1 VAAVE
6 SREGEAV
13 GLRRPH
19 RNLLVYYALQ
29 SLLLGP
35 FFPVLLVPRYFKYH
49 TLRYHLNPDGL
60 AAEWGILFRHEIHLG
75 YVRIQDIH
83 LASNLVERWLGL
95 GRVQV
100 QTASGSRGAEM
111 TIEGLPDYEEVRD
124 WIYSRTRGAKGRHV
138 AAPRAEA
145 AGEQVG
151 RPALPAA
158 PPAADPVVAALQEAA
173 TEMRRVRE
181 LLERNLG
188 QRRSEDG

>member
-1 VAAVE
+1 MAAVA

-35 FFPVLLVPRYFKYH
+35 FFPLLLLPRSFKYH

-60 AAEWGILFRHEIHLG
+60 AAEWGILFRREIHLS
-75 YVRIQDIH
+75 YLRIQDIH

-95 GRVQV
+95 ARVQV

-111 TIEGLPDYEEVRD
+111 TIEGLPDHEAVRD
-124 WIYSRTRGAKGRHV
+124 WIYSRMRGAKGRHV
-138 AAPRAEA
+138 AAPGPGAV
-145 AGEQVG
+145 GEKEG
-151 RPALPAA
+151 RPALPTA
-158 PPAADPVVAALQEAA
+158 PPAGDPVVAALQEAA
-173 TEMRRVRE
+173 AEMRRVRE

-188 QRRSEDG
+188 QRRSEEG